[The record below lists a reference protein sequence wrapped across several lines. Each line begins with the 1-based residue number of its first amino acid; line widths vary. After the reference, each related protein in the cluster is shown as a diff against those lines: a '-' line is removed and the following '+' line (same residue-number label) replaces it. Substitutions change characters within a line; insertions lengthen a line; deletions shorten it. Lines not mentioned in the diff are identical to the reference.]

1 MKESASVARCRD
13 LTWLQ
18 LSTRRDSG
26 YPRSPRSSSLLA
38 PEVVSGDGTHPLGT
52 LRGLVDW
59 WTSQQQRRQ
68 TAGHGLL
75 GEIIVENDCVHALV
89 SEVFCRGTPSV
100 RRPELQ
106 WCLARHGRSNG
117 CGVLEAIVLSQNLDK
132 ELLSNGN
139 EETIEMRLHV
149 GSLVEGLLI

>member
-1 MKESASVARCRD
+1 M
-13 LTWLQ
+13 
-18 LSTRRDSG
+18 
-26 YPRSPRSSSLLA
+26 
-38 PEVVSGDGTHPLGT
+38 
-52 LRGLVDW
+52 
-59 WTSQQQRRQ
+59 
-68 TAGHGLL
+68 
-75 GEIIVENDCVHALV
+75 HALV

-117 CGVLEAIVLSQNLDK
+117 CGVLEAIVLSQNLEK

-149 GSLVEGLLI
+149 GLRPSDFKSAFFSYLPFSNNNQLPLTTPKWGLSCLLLVEVL